1 MGENVHVDSFGSL
14 ARLERP
20 VVGCDLLARL
30 SSHLL
35 PLEEKLP
42 VPTGWILISDIR
54 RPSHLQ
60 VGNEALACRE
70 KRLERQK
77 DFLASRKVRHDQALE
92 EFQRALDVL
101 SEAAWGT
108 EMSRRLRPVD
118 RRHVLFSSRNLLPWR
133 CVVRRV
139 PSFRSSRLMDPNC

>member
-1 MGENVHVDSFGSL
+1 M
-14 ARLERP
+14 
-20 VVGCDLLARL
+20 
-30 SSHLL
+30 
-35 PLEEKLP
+35 
-42 VPTGWILISDIR
+42 
-54 RPSHLQ
+54 
-60 VGNEALACRE
+60 ACRE

-77 DFLASRKVRHDQALE
+77 DYLASRKVRHDQALE